1 MSETPF
7 FESPLC
13 TRHVRLVEI
22 DGDYGIDFQVNLQA
36 VHTVD
41 KFAARME
48 YFIAGF
54 AVLKFGFTEKIGNI
68 LFSTPPDDW
77 HRVRI
82 MFNDSGIP
90 GWLVIPK
97 DPRYEFFILRAYERV
112 LIENNNKPGTVI
124 VTNQLGPEIILSG
137 LIEKELII

>member
-13 TRHVRLVEI
+13 TRNVRLVEI
-22 DGDYGIDFQVNLQA
+22 DGEYGIDFQVNLQA

-68 LFSTPPDDW
+68 LFSRPDDW